1 MALFQGRREYS
12 KRIKST
18 IASVISKTI
27 ENHKTTVL
35 NKTGNDKF
43 CSMATYNVK
52 GTSFL
57 SLELDK
63 K

>member
-1 MALFQGRREYS
+1 MSFFQGRREYS
-12 KRIKST
+12 KRLKST

-27 ENHKTTVL
+27 ENHKTIVL
-35 NKTGNDKF
+35 NKTSNGMF
-43 CSMATYNVK
+43 CSMTRYNVK

-57 SLELDK
+57 SLEQYK